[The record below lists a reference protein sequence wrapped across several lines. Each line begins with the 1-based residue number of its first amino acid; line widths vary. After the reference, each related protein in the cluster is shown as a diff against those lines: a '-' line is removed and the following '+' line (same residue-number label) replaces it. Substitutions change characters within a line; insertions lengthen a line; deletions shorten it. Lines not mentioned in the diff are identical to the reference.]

1 MLLFELRQ
9 RTGWLFLAVTIGH
22 LVMISAQVTTGR
34 GVPILEEGAF
44 GLFAELQR
52 ASSYTVGGVQGFW
65 SNYVG
70 LRAVHRD
77 NEQLRREVA
86 DLRVQLQG
94 ERSLAQQSRLLQ
106 GVLELRSSLRFTTAA
121 ATVIAGGASPDF
133 RTVTIDKG
141 TGSGVGPD
149 MAVISP
155 LGVVGRVVTPGARAS
170 LVQLLIDRNAAAGV
184 LVERSRAQGVVV
196 GTGTDRMRMLYAS
209 GTADITVGDRLVTS
223 SMEGIYPKGFVV
235 GEIESIQRVG
245 GEYTEIAVLPAVE
258 FLALETVLVALT
270 GTGSGIQDDR

>member
-155 LGVVGRVVTPGARAS
+155 LGVVGRVVTPGAR
-170 LVQLLIDRNAAAGV
+170 R
-184 LVERSRAQGVVV
+184 RSCSCSSIGTRPPACWSSGRARRAWSWGREP
-196 GTGTDRMRMLYAS
+196 TECACSMLRVRP
-209 GTADITVGDRLVTS
+209 ILPLVT
-223 SMEGIYPKGFVV
+223 
-235 GEIESIQRVG
+235 
-245 GEYTEIAVLPAVE
+245 AW
-258 FLALETVLVALT
+258 
-270 GTGSGIQDDR
+270 

>member
-22 LVMISAQVTTGR
+22 LVMISAQVTTRR

-223 SMEGIYPKGFVV
+223 GIEGIYPKGFVV

-258 FLALETVLVALT
+258 FSALETVLVALT

>member
-22 LVMISAQVTTGR
+22 LVMISAQVTTRR

-149 MAVISP
+149 MAVISA

-223 SMEGIYPKGFVV
+223 GIEGIYPKGFVV

-258 FLALETVLVALT
+258 FSALETVLVALT